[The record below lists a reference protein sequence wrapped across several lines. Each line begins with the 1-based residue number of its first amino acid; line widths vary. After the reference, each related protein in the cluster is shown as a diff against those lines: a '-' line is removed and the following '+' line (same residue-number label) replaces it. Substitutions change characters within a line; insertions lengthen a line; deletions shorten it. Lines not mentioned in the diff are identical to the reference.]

1 MCSGARMVHIRDMT
15 IRYKLI
21 SIIMAACVASLVM
34 AGAAFVGWEWHSLRQ
49 TLVRNLSTQAQIIA
63 ANSMAALA
71 FEDAKDAEQTLE
83 ALKAEPSIVFGC
95 VYGADGKPFASYYRS
110 GVDASDIQVSAPGK
124 SGYSLDDKFVTVFEA
139 IVLDGEATGMVCLR
153 SDLEP
158 LRAILK
164 RDTITIVIVLL
175 FISGVAYII
184 SSGLQGIISSPI
196 LRLASVAR
204 VVSEK
209 KEYSVRAVKRS
220 EDEVGTLIDAFNEM
234 LEQIQQR
241 DAALVNVNTEL
252 EERVEERTAEL
263 KEEVMVRKQAE
274 DVLAGMVRQL
284 TRTHK
289 ELREFTRI
297 SAHDLKTPLRAIG
310 TLSDWIAE
318 DCAKKSDEQ
327 GKEMAG
333 LLAGRA
339 RRMSNLL
346 DAVMR
351 YTDIS
356 TVEPAE
362 EEVDLGKLV
371 KDVISE
377 IIPPD
382 ENIEI
387 TFDNE
392 LPVVVGDR
400 KLLAQVFRNLL
411 DNAVKYNDKPQ
422 GRISIGCVGSDEFWQ
437 FHVSDNGP
445 GIEKRYFEKIFGIFQ
460 MLSRRDDTEDV
471 GIGLSIVKK
480 IVEMYE
486 GRVWVASEP
495 GKGSTFFFT
504 WPKQSRRAGGRER
517 SLNTTDVSA

>member
-21 SIIMAACVASLVM
+21 SIIMAASIASLVL
-34 AGAAFVGWEWHSLRQ
+34 AGATFVGWEWHSLRR

-71 FEDAKDAEQTLE
+71 FEDAKGAEQVLE

-95 VYGADGKPFASYYRS
+95 VYRTNGEVLASYYRV
-110 GVDASDIQVSAPGK
+110 GITASEVELTTPGK
-124 SGYSLDDKFVTVFEA
+124 RGHSFDDQLLTVFEPVVMDDKK
-139 IVLDGEATGMVCLR
+139 IGMVCMR
-153 SDLEP
+153 SDLKP
-158 LRAILK
+158 LYSMLK
-164 RDTITIVIVLL
+164 RNTVTIVIILL
-175 FISGVAYII
+175 FASCAAYII
-184 SSGLQGIISSPI
+184 SAGLQGIISAPI

-204 VVSEK
+204 VVSEE
-209 KEYSVRAVKRS
+209 KEYSVRAVKHS
-220 EDEVGTLIDAFNEM
+220 GDEVGTLIEAFNEM

-241 DAALVNVNTEL
+241 DAALVNANTEL
-252 EERVEERTAEL
+252 EKRVEERTAEL
-263 KEEVMVRKQAE
+263 NEEVMVRRKAE
-274 DVLAGMVRQL
+274 DVFAGMVRQL
-284 TRTHK
+284 TRTHR

-310 TLSDWIAE
+310 TLSNWIAE
-318 DCAKKSDEQ
+318 DYAKKSDER
-327 GKEMAG
+327 GKETAG

-339 RRMSNLL
+339 QRMSNLL

-362 EEVDLGKLV
+362 EEMDLGKLV
-371 KDVISE
+371 EDVISD
-377 IIPPD
+377 ISLPA
-382 ENIEI
+382 NIEI

-400 KLLAQVFRNLL
+400 ELLAQVFRNLL

-422 GRISIGCVGSDEFWQ
+422 GRIRIGCVGSDEFWQ
-437 FHVSDNGP
+437 FHVSDNGS

-486 GRVWVASEP
+486 GRVWVVSEP
-495 GKGSTFFFT
+495 GRGSTFFFT
-504 WPKQSRRAGGRER
+504 WPKVQQCRSREYALNEVGGG
-517 SLNTTDVSA
+517 L